1 MVAYDAGADAMLAW
15 TEAGVIAQALGSIG
29 IILTLVYSAWTFA
42 TTLREGYYTELDR
55 VYFDLLKIR
64 VERPHLLSCRASCP
78 AAAPLQPADPAQ
90 AREYDAYAF
99 MVWNFLETVVDRCEG
114 ASNRHL
120 RETWYPVV
128 ATENALHR
136 AWFDMPENRR
146 KFKERFCRFIEANYP
161 VPAPAGTPTMSSH
174 LRPEPSGELTAAP
187 SIDHAK

>member
-15 TEAGVIAQALGSIG
+15 TEAEVIAQALGSIG
-29 IILTLVYSAWTFA
+29 IILTLCYSAWTFA

-64 VERPHLLSCRASCP
+64 VERPHLLARPLASP
-78 AAAPLQPADPAQ
+78 QPADPAK
-90 AREYDAYAF
+90 ASEYDAYAF

-128 ATENALHR
+128 AAENSLHR

-161 VPAPAGTPTMSSH
+161 ATSSH
-174 LRPEPSGELTAAP
+174 FRPELLDQVTAAP
-187 SIDHAK
+187 SIEQAK